1 MSDVATP
8 LISIAEARRRVLEA
22 VTPLDAER
30 IAVTDSLDRVLAEDV
45 VATTDVP
52 PFPSSAMDG
61 YALEPG
67 PAGRE
72 LRLVGESRAG
82 APADRELQPGE
93 AIRIS
98 TGGAIQF
105 VGRSSAREACVKRAV
120 PGDDQAIAIEI
131 STASQCGSCS

>member
-1 MSDVATP
+1 MTA
-8 LISIAEARRRVLEA
+8 A
-22 VTPLDAER
+22 
-30 IAVTDSLDRVLAEDV
+30 LDRVLAEDV

-67 PAGRE
+67 PADRE

-82 APADRELQPGE
+82 APADRAPQAGE

-98 TGGAIQF
+98 TGA
-105 VGRSSAREACVKRAV
+105 AV
-120 PGDDQAIAIEI
+120 PAGVTAVIRQEDTEEQGDTVLVRAAVEDGENIRACGRGDDCAGRP
-131 STASQCGSCS
+131 C